1 MEKPVHRKNMLTE
14 LKAMSKQ
21 DYDQKSQSICHKLMQ
36 DPAFQ
41 QARTIG
47 LTVSA
52 FPEVDTADLIR
63 KCWEVGKRVVVP
75 KCEPVSRAMAFYAI
89 ESFDQLETVYMK
101 LLEPK
106 MEETVLVPK
115 EEIDLLIV
123 PGVVFSRDGYR
134 IGFGGGYY
142 DRFLADYK
150 GATRSLAFDVQLAD
164 SLLMELYDLP
174 VQGIYTESGYINA
187 EERRT

>member
-1 MEKPVHRKNMLTE
+1 MEKSLHRKTVISE
-14 LKAMSKQ
+14 LKKMSTQ
-21 DYDQKSQSICHKLMQ
+21 EYDQKSQSICLNLMQ

-52 FPEVDTADLIR
+52 FPEVDTAGLIR
-63 KCWEVGKRVVVP
+63 KCWEMGKQVVVP
-75 KCEPVSRAMAFYAI
+75 KCEPVTRAMAFYAI

-101 LLEPK
+101 LQEPK
-106 MEETVLVPK
+106 VEETVLVPK
-115 EEIDLLIV
+115 DEIDLLIV
-123 PGVVFSRDGYR
+123 PGVVFARTGYR

-142 DRFLADYK
+142 DRFLMDYT

-164 SLLMELYDLP
+164 SIVVELFDLP

-187 EERRT
+187 EERRA

>member
-1 MEKPVHRKNMLTE
+1 MEKSLHRKTIIAE
-14 LKAMSKQ
+14 LKAMHKQ
-21 DYDQKSQSICHKLMQ
+21 EYDRKSQSICHNLMQ

-52 FPEVDTADLIR
+52 FPEVATAGLIR
-63 KCWEVGKRVVVP
+63 KCWEAGKQVVVP
-75 KCEPVSRAMAFYAI
+75 KCEPVTRAMAFYAI

-101 LLEPK
+101 LQEPK
-106 MEETVLVPK
+106 VEETVLIPK

-142 DRFLADYK
+142 DRYLVDYK
-150 GATRSLAFDVQLAD
+150 GATRSLAFELQLAD
-164 SLLMELYDLP
+164 SILVEMYDLP

>member
-1 MEKPVHRKNMLTE
+1 MEKSFHRKTVITE
-14 LKAMSKQ
+14 LKTMSPQ
-21 DYDQKSQSICHKLMQ
+21 EYDQKSQSICHHLMQ

-41 QARTIG
+41 QAKTIG

-52 FPEVDTADLIR
+52 FPEVDTAGLIR
-63 KCWEVGKRVVVP
+63 KCWEMGKQVAVP
-75 KCEPVSRAMAFYAI
+75 KCEPATRAMAFYAI

-106 MEETVLVPK
+106 VEETILIPK

-123 PGVVFSRDGYR
+123 PGVVFSREGYR

-142 DRFLADYK
+142 DRFLVDYK
-150 GATRSLAFDVQLAD
+150 GVTRSLAFDVQLAD
-164 SLLMELYDLP
+164 SIAVELYDLP
-174 VQGIYTESGYINA
+174 VQGIYTESGYIKA